1 MILASW
7 STAVII
13 IVFIV
18 TIIVVTDFV
27 IIIVIVIITVVI
39 DIVIINVIITVVIDN
54 VIIISEL
61 ECCSCPSSNPCAG
74 RCTAIQDLPVVV
86 INVIAI
92 VGIFLLYT
100 LGTHPSPQNDK
111 TL

>member
-1 MILASW
+1 MILASD
-7 STAVII
+7 TAVII

-18 TIIVVTDFV
+18 TVIVVT
-27 IIIVIVIITVVI
+27 
-39 DIVIINVIITVVIDN
+39 DIVIINVIITVVIIN

>member
-1 MILASW
+1 MILASD
-7 STAVII
+7 TAVII

-18 TIIVVTDFV
+18 TVIVVTDIV
-27 IIIVIVIITVVI
+27 IIIVI
-39 DIVIINVIITVVIDN
+39 VIITVVIDN